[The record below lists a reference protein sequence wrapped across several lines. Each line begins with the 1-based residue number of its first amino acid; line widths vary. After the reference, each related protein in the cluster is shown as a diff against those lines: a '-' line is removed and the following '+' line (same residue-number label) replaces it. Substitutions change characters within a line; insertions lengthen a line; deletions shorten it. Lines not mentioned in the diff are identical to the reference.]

1 MDRVVTC
8 PCAICA
14 TRFVRLRLG
23 DDNNSLRNRMVAD
36 AAASSLVDNISRRN
50 NDGKTSTGPF
60 PRRHHPFDDVTFLTP
75 TPGQLMSQLPPRT
88 QVVRPSLSG
97 YPIELGRGEANPGSM
112 DSSSSMP
119 RGSFDPGP
127 RDYFMVAS
135 SDTSA
140 TRSSVPA
147 TLQEV
152 ASSQLYGRARRHG
165 GGEIRN
171 TGFPPMPSLPPSWAT
186 KTSPPVSANILAI
199 NSERI

>member
-36 AAASSLVDNISRRN
+36 AAASSFVDNISRRN

-60 PRRHHPFDDVTFLTP
+60 PRRHHPFDDVTFSTF
-75 TPGQLMSQLPPRT
+75 TPGQLMPQHPPRT
-88 QVVRPSLSG
+88 QVVRPSPLC

-127 RDYFMVAS
+127 RDYFMCCRMYLAWCWSNSKHSVCNLHS
-135 SDTSA
+135 PRWRDIFPRWRGTS
-140 TRSSVPA
+140 RWRGPFSRWRGECK
-147 TLQEV
+147 LQM
-152 ASSQLYGRARRHG
+152 SQ
-165 GGEIRN
+165 
-171 TGFPPMPSLPPSWAT
+171 
-186 KTSPPVSANILAI
+186 V
-199 NSERI
+199 